1 MIDLNKNEEIVTE
14 LKRNW
19 MYFFWPAVFSLFGL
33 PILWLIYRIARFF
46 LDEAT
51 LTNQRFNLKLGIVS
65 TQNVSTKLDK
75 IQNIYYQQSFL
86 GRIFGY
92 GDIMIQSAATAGA
105 VAFTYVNNPKLIKNL
120 IETAVE
126 DCNSAQKKQQQKE
139 LIEQMAVLNK

>member
-1 MIDLNKNEEIVTE
+1 MKGDIFMKEKFYRVE
-14 LKRNW
+14 RHW

-75 IQNIYYQQSFL
+75 IQNIY
-86 GRIFGY
+86 
-92 GDIMIQSAATAGA
+92 T
-105 VAFTYVNNPKLIKNL
+105 NL
-120 IETAVE
+120 I
-126 DCNSAQKKQQQKE
+126 
-139 LIEQMAVLNK
+139 